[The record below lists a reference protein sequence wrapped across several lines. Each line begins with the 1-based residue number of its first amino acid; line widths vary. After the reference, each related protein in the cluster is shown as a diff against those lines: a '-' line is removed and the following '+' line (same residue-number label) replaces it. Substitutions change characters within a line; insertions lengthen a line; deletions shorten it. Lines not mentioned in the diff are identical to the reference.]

1 MRQLLSFKAPDVTV
15 CPERV
20 VLRQE
25 FGSRVGSARRSRQV
39 GTAARALACP
49 RLVQDL
55 QGRDGLL
62 RCWVATFLYRLT
74 NASLILNLDLTWAG
88 HPCSI
93 SSSVSSNLF

>member
-25 FGSRVGSARRSRQV
+25 FGSRVGSARRRRQV
-39 GTAARALACP
+39 GPAPRALACP

-62 RCWVATFLYRLT
+62 RCRVATFLHRL
-74 NASLILNLDLTWAG
+74 AFCAVGLRIIFSEPRIDA
-88 HPCSI
+88 
-93 SSSVSSNLF
+93 